1 MKETKSRSNILVI
14 TFLMVAAC
22 IAGSIVG
29 AEYFGSAVAI
39 AKAKDAIT
47 ETIEATPI
55 TTTASSETR
64 QLLLDLQNHDERMM
78 QMSLDTIEVVVV
90 SADIAQG
97 TTSIANSI
105 AAIFLGLAVIAVA
118 FVLITF
124 VTKMAVTKELQ

>member
-1 MKETKSRSNILVI
+1 MKGSKSRSNILVV
-14 TFLMVAAC
+14 TFLMIVAC
-22 IAGSIVG
+22 IAGTILG
-29 AEYFGSAVAI
+29 AEYLGSTVAI
-39 AKAKDAIT
+39 AKAQTQVA
-47 ETIEATPI
+47 EAFATTPI

-97 TTSIANSI
+97 TTSIANSV
-105 AAIFLGLAVIAVA
+105 AAVFLGLAVIAVA

-124 VTKMAVTKELQ
+124 VTKMAVTKEV

>member
-1 MKETKSRSNILVI
+1 MKGSKSRSNILVV
-14 TFLMVAAC
+14 TFLMIVAC
-22 IAGSIVG
+22 IAGTILG
-29 AEYFGSAVAI
+29 AEYLGSTVAI
-39 AKAKDAIT
+39 AKAQTQVA
-47 ETIEATPI
+47 EAFATTPI

-64 QLLLDLQNHDERMM
+64 QLLLDLQKHDERMM

-97 TTSIANSI
+97 TTSIANSV
-105 AAIFLGLAVIAVA
+105 AAVFLGLAVIAVA

>member
-1 MKETKSRSNILVI
+1 MKGSKSRSNILVV
-14 TFLMVAAC
+14 TFLMIVAC
-22 IAGSIVG
+22 IAGTILG
-29 AEYFGSAVAI
+29 AEYLGSTVAI
-39 AKAKDAIT
+39 AKAQTQVA
-47 ETIEATPI
+47 EAFATTPI

-90 SADIAQG
+90 SADVAQG
-97 TTSIANSI
+97 VTSVASSI
-105 AAIFLGLAVIAVA
+105 AAVFLGLAVIAVA

>member
-1 MKETKSRSNILVI
+1 MKETKSRSNILVV
-14 TFLMVAAC
+14 TFLMIVAC
-22 IAGSIVG
+22 IAGTILG
-29 AEYFGSAVAI
+29 AEYLGSTVAI
-39 AKAKDAIT
+39 AKAQTQID
-47 ETIEATPI
+47 EAFATTPI